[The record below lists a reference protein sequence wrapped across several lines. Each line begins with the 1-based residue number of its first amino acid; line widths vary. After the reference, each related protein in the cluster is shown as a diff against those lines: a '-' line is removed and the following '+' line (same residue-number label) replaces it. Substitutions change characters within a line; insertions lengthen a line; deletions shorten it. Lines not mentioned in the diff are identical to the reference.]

1 MSELM
6 KRCPKCTFMR
16 NRANFSS
23 NGYCKQCDKIY
34 HAEKR
39 AQQPRKCRQCKEAKM
54 PSEYND
60 AASRS
65 CKDCVQATIER
76 RKAKTP
82 KTYAESKEYYYL
94 MGFCPLIQSFL
105 QRKWTV

>member
-1 MSELM
+1 MSDLM

-23 NGYCKQCDKIY
+23 NGYCKQCDREY

-39 AQQPRKCRQCKEAKM
+39 AQQPRKCRQCKELKM
-54 PSEYND
+54 PSEYNE

-65 CKDCVQATIER
+65 CTECVNATKER
-76 RKAKTP
+76 KKSYVPPMNFAGDEP
-82 KTYAESKEYYYL
+82 
-94 MGFCPLIQSFL
+94 CPLMSRFL
-105 QRKWTV
+105 RSKFV

>member
-1 MSELM
+1 MSDLM

-54 PSEYND
+54 PDQYNE

-65 CKDCVQATIER
+65 CTECVNATKER
-76 RKAKTP
+76 KKSYVPPMNFAGDEP
-82 KTYAESKEYYYL
+82 
-94 MGFCPLIQSFL
+94 CPLMSRFL
-105 QRKWTV
+105 RSKFV

>member
-1 MSELM
+1 MSDLM

-34 HAEKR
+34 HADKR
-39 AQQPRKCRQCKEAKM
+39 AQQPRKCRQCHELKM
-54 PSEYND
+54 PSEYNE

-65 CKDCVQATIER
+65 CTECVNATKER
-76 RKAKTP
+76 RKSYVPPMNFAGD
-82 KTYAESKEYYYL
+82 EH
-94 MGFCPLIQSFL
+94 CPLMSRFL
-105 QRKWTV
+105 RSKFV

>member
-1 MSELM
+1 MNSML
-6 KRCPKCTFMR
+6 KTCPRCKEPK
-16 NRANFSS
+16 NRANFSA

-54 PSEYND
+54 PDQYNE

-65 CKDCVQATIER
+65 CTECVNATIER
-76 RKAKTP
+76 KKSYVKPEPYAAEKA
-82 KTYAESKEYYYL
+82 
-94 MGFCPLIQSFL
+94 CPLMAAFL
-105 QRKWTV
+105 YGKLI

>member
-1 MSELM
+1 MSDLM

-34 HAEKR
+34 HADKR
-39 AQQPRKCRQCKEAKM
+39 AQQPRKCRQCKDVKM
-54 PSEYND
+54 PTEYNE

-65 CKDCVQATIER
+65 CTECVNATKER
-76 RKAKTP
+76 KKSYVP
-82 KTYAESKEYYYL
+82 PMNFSGDEP
-94 MGFCPLIQSFL
+94 CPLMSSFL
-105 QRKWTV
+105 RSKFV

>member
-1 MSELM
+1 MSDLM

-23 NGYCKQCDKIY
+23 NGYCKHCDREY

-39 AQQPRKCRQCKEAKM
+39 AQQPRKCRQCKELKM
-54 PSEYND
+54 PSEYNE

-65 CKDCVQATIER
+65 CTECVNATKER
-76 RKAKTP
+76 KKSYVPPMNFAGDEP
-82 KTYAESKEYYYL
+82 
-94 MGFCPLIQSFL
+94 CPLISRFL
-105 QRKWTV
+105 RSKFV

>member
-1 MSELM
+1 MNDLM

-39 AQQPRKCRQCKEAKM
+39 AQQPRKCRQCKELKM
-54 PSEYND
+54 PTEYNE

-65 CKDCVQATIER
+65 CTECVNATIER
-76 RKAKTP
+76 RKKYVP
-82 KTYAESKEYYYL
+82 PMNFS
-94 MGFCPLIQSFL
+94 GDDPCPLMSRFL
-105 QRKWTV
+105 RSKFV

>member
-54 PSEYND
+54 PGQYNE

-65 CKDCVQATIER
+65 CTECVNATKER
-76 RKAKTP
+76 KKSYVKPEPYAAEKA
-82 KTYAESKEYYYL
+82 
-94 MGFCPLIQSFL
+94 CPLMAAFL
-105 QRKWTV
+105 YGKLI